1 MENNTEIINN
11 ENIENIEN
19 LFDDD
24 LFIKLINTDFEESI
38 PIINSEINEIIQ
50 SYSPSSTFDKSVEY
64 NNNLEYNLLN
74 SSAEKRKNIFSQVN
88 IMELEPVQKTQEL
101 IIPLSTDLINNN
113 QNDLKKIAIKK
124 GQKILNKNDFFNDL
138 EFIMSNKI
146 FSSFYKKY
154 FTDFSNIR
162 TIILY
167 MKLYE
172 TIQKEY
178 KEKHGYNIEKE
189 LLIYII
195 KELMSNSYSRKN
207 VYDAFYKYC
216 DNMND
221 NKKLSILDIF
231 ENRSIQ
237 SIKN

>member
-1 MENNTEIINN
+1 MENNTEIINDK
-11 ENIENIEN
+11 NIENIQN
-19 LFDDD
+19 VLDDD
-24 LFIKLINTDFEESI
+24 LFITLINTDFEESI
-38 PIINSEINEIIQ
+38 QIINDEINA
-50 SYSPSSTFDKSVEY
+50 Y
-64 NNNLEYNLLN
+64 NNLENNLEN
-74 SSAEKRKNIFSQVN
+74 N
-88 IMELEPVQKTQEL
+88 L
-101 IIPLSTDLINNN
+101 IIPNNIDLLESIIPEKQMIPISTDLININH
-113 QNDLKKIAIKK
+113 NDLKKIAIKK

-138 EFIMSNKI
+138 EFIMSNKL

-178 KEKHGYNIEKE
+178 KEKHGYAIEKE

-221 NKKLSILDIF
+221 CKKSSILDIF
-231 ENRSIQ
+231 DNRSIK
-237 SIKN
+237 SIRN